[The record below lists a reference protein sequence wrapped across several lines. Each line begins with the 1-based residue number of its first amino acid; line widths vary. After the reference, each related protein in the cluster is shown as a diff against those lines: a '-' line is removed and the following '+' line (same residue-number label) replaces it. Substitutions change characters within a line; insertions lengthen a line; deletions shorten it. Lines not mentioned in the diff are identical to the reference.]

1 MTHSQ
6 NNCLFVSQL
15 RRLRSTGTCLENI
28 KLNSFATLAV
38 REIILTIL
46 RLLMKF
52 KRRQRSKRSQNTASS
67 KKRNSRISCNC
78 RHFWKKEAFC
88 TRVLETTRVSWT
100 FVSSYMTSYF
110 VLSQFSELRMR
121 LTLSERLV
129 SGVAFVVKALIISIS
144 TMLSASATT
153 ARRLQRAF
161 SKVLFQSSGEQ
172 TLSDKRVNN
181 FV

>member
-1 MTHSQ
+1 
-6 NNCLFVSQL
+6 
-15 RRLRSTGTCLENI
+15 
-28 KLNSFATLAV
+28 
-38 REIILTIL
+38 
-46 RLLMKF
+46 
-52 KRRQRSKRSQNTASS
+52 
-67 KKRNSRISCNC
+67 
-78 RHFWKKEAFC
+78 
-88 TRVLETTRVSWT
+88 
-100 FVSSYMTSYF
+100 
-110 VLSQFSELRMR
+110 MR

>member
-1 MTHSQ
+1 MHAYNSQ
-6 NNCLFVSQL
+6 EIKTWIRYWMHYLELTLSLIIFQITRVISSPSISTTGPSTLIFVANPWWQTVKTKVLNDAQLEQLFICEL
-15 RRLRSTGTCLENI
+15 AKNRRLRSTGTCLENI

-100 FVSSYMTSYF
+100 FVSSYTTSYF
-110 VLSQFSELRMR
+110 VLS
-121 LTLSERLV
+121 
-129 SGVAFVVKALIISIS
+129 
-144 TMLSASATT
+144 
-153 ARRLQRAF
+153 
-161 SKVLFQSSGEQ
+161 
-172 TLSDKRVNN
+172 
-181 FV
+181 